1 MSGFSQENRQ
11 KRAEKR
17 LKAEE
22 TEACDSLS
30 RASFEASTADINST
44 GYNAQVELTCP
55 VADSTSQDAGASE
68 QGNCAPVISEEDSKR
83 IRFAEEPEVMVFKEE
98 SVEQDEIG
106 LDAVV
111 TPDNSQDVSGTDIY
125 GTSVPESNQVCVTS
139 CSSVLF

>member
-30 RASFEASTADINST
+30 RASFEASTADINLT
-44 GYNAQVELTCP
+44 GYNAQVEP

-98 SVEQDEIG
+98 SVEQDEFG

-111 TPDNSQDVSGTDIY
+111 TPDNSQDVSGADIY
-125 GTSVPESNQVCVTS
+125 GTSVPETNQVCVTS